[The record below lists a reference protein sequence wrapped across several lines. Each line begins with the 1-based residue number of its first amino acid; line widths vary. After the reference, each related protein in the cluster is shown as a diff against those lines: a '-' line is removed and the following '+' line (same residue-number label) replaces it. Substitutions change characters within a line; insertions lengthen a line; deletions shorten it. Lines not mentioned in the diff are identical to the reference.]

1 MTYDDLSG
9 YSMLKKIVYILTA
22 VLMLISIYFL
32 FSPGTPI
39 PVDIKQAAGDP
50 NNFKIF
56 YFHLPIA
63 ISAYLSF
70 AIVFVSSIMYLRSKD
85 QKWDILSLSSAEVG
99 VVFALLTLVSGSIW
113 GKSAWNAY
121 WVSWDVRLNT
131 SLILFL
137 LYLSY
142 LMIRQAVE
150 EPEKK
155 ARLSAVFGVIGFIS
169 VPISFLSVRFYS
181 MMHPCVVPP
190 CPAGGGGGIGG
201 VVLYYLFINFAAYF
215 MLVASLILLRID
227 NERLN
232 EKINELKKKSNL

>member
-1 MTYDDLSG
+1 MRTNSG
-9 YSMLKKIVYILTA
+9 NNMLKKIIYAITA
-22 VLMLISIYFL
+22 VLVLISIYLVF
-32 FSPGTPI
+32 FIAPI
-39 PVDIKQAAGDP
+39 PIDPGSAAGDP

-70 AIVFVSSIMYLRSKD
+70 AIVFVSSILYLRSKN
-85 QKWDILSLSSAEVG
+85 QKWDMLSLSAAEVG
-99 VVFALLTLVSGSIW
+99 VVFAFLTLVTGSIW

-137 LYLSY
+137 IYLSY

-150 EPEKK
+150 EPEKR
-155 ARLSAVFGVIGFIS
+155 ARLSAVFGIIGFIS

-181 MMHPCVVPP
+181 KMHPCVVPP
-190 CPAGGGGGIGG
+190 CPSGGGGGIGG
-201 VVLYYLFINFAAYF
+201 VVLYYLLFNFVAYF
-215 MLVASLILLRID
+215 LLAATLIMLRMD
-227 NERLN
+227 NEELR
-232 EKINELKKKSNL
+232 EKANELKRKNNL

>member
-1 MTYDDLSG
+1 
-9 YSMLKKIVYILTA
+9 MLKKIVYSITV
-22 VLMLISIYFL
+22 VLILISVYLVFFIA
-32 FSPGTPI
+32 PI
-39 PVDIKQAAGDP
+39 PIDPGSAAGDP

-70 AIVFVSSIMYLRSKD
+70 FIVFVSSILYLRSKK
-85 QKWDILSLSSAEVG
+85 QQWDMLSLSAAEVG
-99 VVFALLTLVSGSIW
+99 VVFAFLTLVSGSIW

-137 LYLSY
+137 IYLSY

-150 EPEKK
+150 EPEKR
-155 ARLSAVFGVIGFIS
+155 ARLSAVFGIIGFIS

-181 MMHPCVVPP
+181 KMHPCVVPP
-190 CPAGGGGGIGG
+190 CPSGGGGGIGG
-201 VVLYYLFINFAAYF
+201 EVLYYLLINFAAYF
-215 MLVASLILLRID
+215 LLAASIMILRMD
-227 NERLN
+227 NERLK
-232 EKINELKKKSNL
+232 EKANELKRKNNL